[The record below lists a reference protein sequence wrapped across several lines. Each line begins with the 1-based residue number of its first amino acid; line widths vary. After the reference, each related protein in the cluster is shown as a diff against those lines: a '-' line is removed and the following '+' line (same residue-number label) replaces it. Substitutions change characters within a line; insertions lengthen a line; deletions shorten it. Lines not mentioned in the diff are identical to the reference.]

1 MKLKITITG
10 SKVHD
15 VGYRPW
21 LTEQAMDAY
30 LRGFEVYNDEISG
43 QQAVIALAEADEPRI
58 KRFINSVKTMQPQ
71 LAKVNGITSEEY
83 TGDIMPVWQ
92 SATIGSFRQLNKA
105 IPLLLDMNGKMTQ
118 MLEMQGQMLDKQDL
132 TIEEIKGLRQ
142 DMASQHEDI
151 KLIKRKVGVQRRA

>member
-10 SKVHD
+10 SKVQD

-30 LRGFEVYNDEISG
+30 LRGFEVYNDEVSE

-58 KRFINSVKTMQPQ
+58 KRFINAVKTMQPQ
-71 LAKVNGITSEEY
+71 LAKVSRVTTEEY

-118 MLEMQGQMLDKQDL
+118 MLDKQDL